1 MLLDKLARV
10 SSVLPLPC
18 LALPP
23 WAGLAPGTGPGA
35 NRRGQQAKTK
45 TGVFRVNKMVA
56 EKKKVFVALS
66 GGVDSSTTAALLTEA
81 DFACESVFMITS
93 ERNRHAQKDAEEVAK
108 KLGIK
113 LHVLDLRGEFER
125 ILDYLCSEYKRGRT
139 PNPCVLCNRQIK
151 FGRLWDF
158 ARDSGA
164 EFLATGHYAR
174 LVRQNGQVGLYEAA
188 DAAKDQSYALSMID
202 RNILPYLI
210 LPMGGYLKKQTREMA
225 ARFGLGTEQKPE
237 SQEICFIPGDDYAT
251 VLEER
256 CPEVARKGRIVDS
269 SGKLLGEHSGAHR
282 FTIGQRRGLRV
293 AMGKPYYVVKID
305 AESNTITLGPKEEL
319 MHTQLWATGV
329 NWLIPEP
336 ISPFRAKV
344 KIRYNDKGASA
355 EISPQQHGVLADFDE
370 PNRAIT
376 PGQVAAFYVQEGNNS
391 RLVGGG
397 WIERTAD

>member
-1 MLLDKLARV
+1 MV
-10 SSVLPLPC
+10 S
-18 LALPP
+18 
-23 WAGLAPGTGPGA
+23 G
-35 NRRGQQAKTK
+35 R
-45 TGVFRVNKMVA
+45 
-56 EKKKVFVALS
+56 KKVLVALS

-174 LVRQNGQVGLYEAA
+174 LIKQNGQVGLYEAA

-210 LPMGGYLKKQTREMA
+210 LPMGDYLKRQTREMA
-225 ARFGLGTEQKPE
+225 AKFGLGTEQKPE

-251 VLEER
+251 VLEQR
-256 CPEVARKGRIVDS
+256 CPEVARKGKIVDS

-293 AMGKPYYVVKID
+293 AMGRPYYVVRID
-305 AESNTITLGPKEEL
+305 AQSNTITLGPKEEL
-319 MHTQLWATGV
+319 MHRQLWATDV

-336 ISPFRAKV
+336 TSPFRAKV

-355 EISPQQHGVLADFDE
+355 TIAPNENGVLVDFDE

-376 PGQVAAFYVQEGNNS
+376 PGQLAAFYIQEETES
-391 RLVGGG
+391 RLAGGG
-397 WIERTAD
+397 WIDGAAD